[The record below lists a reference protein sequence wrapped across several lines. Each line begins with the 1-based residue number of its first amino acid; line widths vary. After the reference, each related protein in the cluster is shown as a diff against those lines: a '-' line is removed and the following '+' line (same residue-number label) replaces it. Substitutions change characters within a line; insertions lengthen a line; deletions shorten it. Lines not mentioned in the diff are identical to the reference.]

1 MNELPPKHETPDE
14 PKSLTPAKPEIRV
27 SQEEFIDDMA
37 APSMDKSEYAGQKG
51 EKIAGRPTFD
61 GEETP
66 RHEQN

>member
-14 PKSLTPAKPEIRV
+14 PVSLTPEKPEIRV

-37 APSMDKSEYAGQKG
+37 APSMDKSEYASQKAG
-51 EKIAGRPTFD
+51 KPAGRPASD